1 MIPFLIILPLILAIA
16 AIVLIGSRRARYAR
30 YIALAGTLASLGL
43 VRFIG
48 YGSYGVKWLALAG
61 FTLSITSLVT
71 PISFMLLCV
80 VLIIA
85 PIILLY
91 SFGYMATPSEQRRF
105 YIEMLAFEAAM
116 LAFSISGDF
125 VTLFI
130 SWEFLSLISYLLI
143 GFWQR
148 RERSSAAARKAI
160 TMVLIGD
167 LAILAS
173 MAIIWNVSG
182 TFSFAAIF
190 ADHLAASIPLYAA
203 SILLIIAVATKSA
216 QFPFQEWLADA
227 MEGPTPVSAFLH
239 SSTMVKA
246 GVFMVILLYPM
257 FALTHSTS
265 ILIALSIITI
275 ILSTMNAAKETQ
287 IKRVIAYSTVQELGL
302 MILAASSGALLA
314 CLYFFLVQSFYK
326 ALLFFG
332 AGSAMEATGK
342 DDLREISGM
351 RSNRL
356 VYITTLIG
364 VLSLAGFIPFS
375 GFFSST
381 LMGASISYDLLIY
394 AFISVIGFGTSF
406 YIFRWLFM
414 ASKRPSGDNVPAAYA
429 QLPRSMMAAM
439 AIMAILAMAS
449 SAAFFYLPAFLGSTA
464 TYLSGVLGKGAISV
478 GLGGS
483 VLETI
488 LAALGALAGYLAY
501 VSRKQPRH
509 AFLTAIVY
517 NKNAVNTFYAV
528 FAAFF
533 LWFSSGVAAFDTYLD
548 AFFEGVGRMAVLAG
562 ERLRKAS
569 SGDITIYLAALS
581 LSFVAILSLA
591 YLIGAL

>member
-1 MIPFLIILPLILAIA
+1 MIPFLIILPLAISMAAIA
-16 AIVLIGSRRARYAR
+16 LIGPSRGRYAK
-30 YIALAGTLASLGL
+30 YLALCGSVASLGM
-43 VRFIG
+43 VHFIG
-48 YGSYGVKWLALAG
+48 YGSYAVKWLAVAG

-71 PISFMLLCV
+71 PISLMLLCV

-91 SFGYMATPSEQRRF
+91 SFGYMTTPSEQRRF
-105 YIEMLAFEAAM
+105 YLEMLAFEAAM

-167 LAILAS
+167 LAILAA
-173 MAIIWNVSG
+173 MAIIWNVLG

-190 ADHLAASIPLYAA
+190 AGHLASSVPLYAA
-203 SILLIIAVATKSA
+203 SVLLIVAVITKSA

-246 GVFMVILLYPM
+246 GVFMVILLYPL
-257 FALTHSTS
+257 FVLTHSTS
-265 ILIALSIITI
+265 LLTALSIITI

-314 CLYFFLVQSFYK
+314 CLYFFLIQSFYK
-326 ALLFFG
+326 ALLFFS

-356 VYITTLIG
+356 VYITTIVG

-375 GFFSST
+375 GFFSSIG
-381 LMGASISYDLLIY
+381 LGASLSYNLLIY

-406 YIFRWLFM
+406 YIFRWLLM
-414 ASKRPSGDNVPAAYA
+414 ASKKPSSDSITEAYA

-439 AIMAILAMAS
+439 TIMAVLALAS
-449 SAAFFYLPAFLGSTA
+449 SAAFFYLPAFLGSHA
-464 TYLSGVLGKGAISV
+464 TYLSGAMDKGAISI
-478 GLGGS
+478 GLGGAA
-483 VLETI
+483 LETL
-488 LAALGALAGYLAY
+488 LAALGAMAGYLVY
-501 VSRKQPRH
+501 RSRKSLRS
-509 AFLTAIVY
+509 ALLTAIAY
-517 NKNAVNTFYAV
+517 NKTTINAFYAG

-533 LWFSSGVAAFDTYLD
+533 LWLSSGFAAFDTYLD
-548 AFFEGVGRMAVLAG
+548 TLFEDAGRSAIFAG

-569 SGDITIYLAALS
+569 SGDINLYLALLS
-581 LSFVAILSLA
+581 ISFVAILSFA
-591 YLIGAL
+591 YLLGAL